1 MCLSPTNVCICPVV
15 YTGVYRR
22 PSTDGEPIDEPY
34 ASTELPHVRSPI
46 VRSSRCPPAVPL
58 SSLRTGTESRNAF
71 HSPIPTVYMAS
82 DEPFS
87 EKLRVPE
94 ALTFDDVLLRPKES
108 RVEPDDA
115 DMTTRVSTNVT
126 INLPVLSAAMDTVT
140 EAELAIEMA
149 RNGGLGVLHR
159 NMSVEETA
167 EQVEQIKRADELI
180 IRDVVTAS
188 PDQTV
193 REVDE
198 MMERNGVSGAP
209 VVDDDG
215 VVLGIISGTDIRPY
229 LEVGEYDA
237 VREAMTDE
245 VVTTGE
251 DVTPR
256 DALELMYEH
265 KIERVPIVDGD
276 DRLTGLITMAGVL
289 ARREYDSAARDDD
302 GALLAGVAVGP
313 FETDRAKAA
322 DEAGADIVFI
332 DCAHAH
338 NLDVIDSARE
348 IKAEIDADVVVGNV
362 GTREAAE
369 EIIDFAD
376 GIKVGIGPGSICT
389 TRIVSGSGMPQIT
402 AVSEVADVAS
412 RHDVPVIADGG
423 IRYSGDAIKA
433 IAAGADAIMLGSYF
447 AGTDEAPGR
456 VITMNGKRYKQY
468 RGMGSVGAM
477 NDGGGDRY
485 LKDEDEEEFVPEGVE
500 AAKPYKGSLAS
511 ELHQLVGGMQSGM
524 GYVGA
529 ETIPEFKERS
539 EFVRVSSAGQTESHA
554 HDVVITDEAP
564 NYSPEN

>member
-1 MCLSPTNVCICPVV
+1 MA
-15 YTGVYRR
+15 
-22 PSTDGEPIDEPY
+22 TDD
-34 ASTELPHVRSPI
+34 
-46 VRSSRCPPAVPL
+46 
-58 SSLRTGTESRNAF
+58 
-71 HSPIPTVYMAS
+71 
-82 DEPFS
+82 PFS

-94 ALTFDDVLLRPKES
+94 ALTFDDVLLRPRES
-108 RVEPDDA
+108 RVDPDDA
-115 DMTTRVSTNVT
+115 DMTTRVSRNVT
-126 INLPVLSAAMDTVT
+126 LNIPVLSAAMDTVT

-149 RNGGLGVLHR
+149 RQGGLGVLHR
-159 NMSVEETA
+159 NMSVEEMA
-167 EQVEQIKRADELI
+167 AQLEEVKRADELI
-180 IRDVVTAS
+180 IREVVTAD
-188 PDQTV
+188 PEQPV
-193 REVDE
+193 REVDA
-198 MMERNGVSGAP
+198 MMERKGVSGAP
-209 VVDDDG
+209 VVDEDG

-229 LEVGEYDA
+229 LEVGDRDE

-245 VVTTGE
+245 VVTAAE
-251 DVTPR
+251 DVTAR
-256 DALELMYEH
+256 EALELMYEH

-276 DRLTGLITMAGVL
+276 ERLTGLVTMQGIL
-289 ARREYDSAARDDD
+289 ARREYDDAARDENGSLVA
-302 GALLAGVAVGP
+302 GAAVGP
-313 FETDRAKAA
+313 FETDRARAA
-322 DEAGADIVFI
+322 DEAGADALFI

-338 NLDVIDSARE
+338 NLDVIDSARD
-348 IKAEIDADVVVGNV
+348 IKAEVDADVVVGNV
-362 GTREAAE
+362 GTREAAA
-369 EIIDFAD
+369 EIVDFAD

-402 AVSEVADVAS
+402 AVAEVADVAT

-433 IAAGADAIMLGSYF
+433 IAAGADAVMLGSYF

-485 LKDEDEEEFVPEGVE
+485 LKEEDEDGEEFVPEGIE

-529 ETIPEFKERS
+529 ETIPEFKQRS

-564 NYSPEN
+564 NYSPDS

>member
-1 MCLSPTNVCICPVV
+1 
-15 YTGVYRR
+15 
-22 PSTDGEPIDEPY
+22 
-34 ASTELPHVRSPI
+34 
-46 VRSSRCPPAVPL
+46 
-58 SSLRTGTESRNAF
+58 
-71 HSPIPTVYMAS
+71 MAS

-108 RVEPDDA
+108 RIEPDDA
-115 DMTTRVSTNVT
+115 DMATRVSTNVT
-126 INLPVLSAAMDTVT
+126 LSLPVLSAAMDTVT
-140 EAELAIEMA
+140 EADLAIEMS
-149 RNGGLGVLHR
+149 RQGGLGVLHR

-193 REVDE
+193 REVDR
-198 MMERNGVSGAP
+198 MMEREGVSGAP
-209 VVDDDG
+209 VIDDDD

-245 VVTTGE
+245 VITASE

-256 DALELMYEH
+256 EALELMYEH
-265 KIERVPIVDGD
+265 KIERVPIVDD
-276 DRLTGLITMAGVL
+276 DNRLTGLVTMAGVL
-289 ARREYDSAARDDD
+289 ARREYDEAARDDD
-302 GALLAGVAVGP
+302 GSLLAAVAVGP
-313 FETDRAKAA
+313 FETDRARAA
-322 DEAGADIVFI
+322 DEAGVDIVFI

-338 NLDVIDSARE
+338 NLNVIDSARE
-348 IKAEIDADVVVGNV
+348 IKAEVDADVVVGNV

-369 EIIDFAD
+369 AVVDFAD

-402 AVSEVADVAS
+402 AVAEVADVAS
-412 RHDVPVIADGG
+412 EKNVPVIADGG

-433 IAAGADAIMLGSYF
+433 IAAGADAVMLGSYF

-456 VITMNGKRYKQY
+456 IITMNGKRYKQY

-485 LKDEDEEEFVPEGVE
+485 LKDEDETEEFVPEGVE
-500 AAKPYKGSLAS
+500 AATPYKGPLSS